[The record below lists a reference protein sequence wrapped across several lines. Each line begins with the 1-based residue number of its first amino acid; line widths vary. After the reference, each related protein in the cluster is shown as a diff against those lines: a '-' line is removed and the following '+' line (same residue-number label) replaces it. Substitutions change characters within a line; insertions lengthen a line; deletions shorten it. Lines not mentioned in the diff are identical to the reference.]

1 MTQEEKGQL
10 FFQMKTARDAAR
22 DTLLLS
28 RKKAQQLERQLAA
41 LKRRSAE
48 KAHGFAS
55 ERTFASR
62 TSNSISWIV
71 PLPAE
76 ADILDALE
84 TIRDSEK
91 AIQEYDEFVR

>member
-28 RKKAQQLERQLAA
+28 RKKAQQLERQLAGAQAA
-41 LKRRSAE
+41 LRGE
-48 KAHGFAS
+48 G
-55 ERTFASR
+55 T
-62 TSNSISWIV
+62 WIRLGENLRFTNQQLNLMDCS
-71 PLPAE
+71 LPTE